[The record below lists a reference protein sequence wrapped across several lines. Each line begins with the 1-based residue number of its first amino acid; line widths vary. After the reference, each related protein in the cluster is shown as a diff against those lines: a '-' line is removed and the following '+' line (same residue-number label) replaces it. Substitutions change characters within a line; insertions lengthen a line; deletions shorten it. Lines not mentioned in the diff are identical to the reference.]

1 MTQNLN
7 LSLLAKYANSA
18 GQIATSGISGG
29 LPLANGG
36 TQNDNFNATAG
47 GVVGVTGV
55 GLQGNGGGGTSG
67 HILKYTGSIPAW
79 GEGSASGMVLLQTTF
94 MNSSGHYITPGSATV
109 SIYKTIYL
117 FFNNVTIGGNGAF
130 SMGAATLY
138 TPQGGMN
145 TSGLYGGFVIN
156 VNTGVA
162 AGCIGRGTMGSDYF
176 FAAVNSTNISSQPM
190 GLFFSNGMNLF
201 TGGYVYC
208 YGQK

>member
-7 LSLLAKYANSA
+7 LSLLGKYANSA

-36 TQNDNFNATAG
+36 TQNPSFNATAG
-47 GVVGVTGV
+47 GVVGATGV

-67 HILKYTGSIPAW
+67 HILKYTGALPSW
-79 GEGSASGMVLLQTTF
+79 GEGSASGMVLLKSTF
-94 MNSSGHYITPGSATV
+94 MSGSGQYITPSSA
-109 SIYKTIYL
+109 SILIYKTIYL
-117 FFNNVTIGGNGAF
+117 FFNNVTVGGSGNF
-130 SMGAATLY
+130 SMGSATLY
-138 TPQGGMN
+138 PSQGGMN

-156 VNTGVA
+156 INTGVA

-176 FAAVNSTNISSQPM
+176 FAAANSTNISSQPM

-201 TGGYVYC
+201 TGGTVYC
-208 YGQK
+208 YGQE